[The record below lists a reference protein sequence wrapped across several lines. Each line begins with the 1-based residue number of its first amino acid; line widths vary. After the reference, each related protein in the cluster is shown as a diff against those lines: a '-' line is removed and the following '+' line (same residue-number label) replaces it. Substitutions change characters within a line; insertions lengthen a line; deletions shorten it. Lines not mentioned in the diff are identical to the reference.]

1 MPRLATA
8 LVGLFIAAAMV
19 APAISA
25 QAPVTSADLDRLTT
39 SLSEAESAI
48 TALRARDTA
57 RARQMTTELDALRDE
72 VTYLKVKLR
81 RDGSVTLAE
90 YSDVRDRISSLGARA
105 RGEPTSTTT
114 STPTARVSSPNEV
127 PVGTEVDVRLQST
140 LDSETAQVEDRFEA
154 TTIVD
159 VRNETRILIPA
170 GSVMRG
176 IVSGVEKAGRLDR
189 SASLTLSFD
198 QVTIAGRAYPIRATV
213 TNALKAGGYKDDA
226 AKIGVGAAIGAIIG
240 GIIGGGQGALA
251 GVLVGGGGVVAATE
265 GQDVELP
272 VGTVLRTRLDTA
284 LTVR

>member
-1 MPRLATA
+1 MRRCALA
-8 LVGLFIAAAMV
+8 LVGLFIAVAMV
-19 APAISA
+19 APAMGA
-25 QAPVTSADLDRLTT
+25 QTPVTSADLDRLSS

-48 TALRARDTA
+48 TALKSRDTA
-57 RARQMTTELDALRDE
+57 RARQLTTDLEALREE

-81 RDGSVTLAE
+81 RDGSVTRAE
-90 YSDVRDRISSLGARA
+90 YTDVSDRISSLGARA
-105 RGEPTSTTT
+105 RGEPASSTTP
-114 STPTARVSSPNEV
+114 TPTAQASSTNEV
-127 PVGTEVDVRLQST
+127 PVGTEMDVRLQST

-154 TTIVD
+154 TTMVD
-159 VRNETRILIPA
+159 VRNETRVLIPA

-198 QVTIAGRAYPIRATV
+198 QVTVSGRAYPTRATV

-240 GIIGGGQGALA
+240 GILGGGQGALA

-272 VGTVLRTRLDTA
+272 AGTVLRVRLDTA
-284 LTVR
+284 VTIR